1 VIRLEHVSKSFG
13 EKRVLKDVSFEVPDG
28 EICFVLGKS
37 GTGKSVLLKHLLGL
51 MQPDAGRLFVD
62 EFALAEL
69 TPAAHRD
76 LFRRCGIVFQFPA
89 LLDFLTVSQNVV
101 MATPDFARLRAEEAA
116 VKAIPWLKQVGLGD
130 ELGGHYPTELSFG
143 VQKRVAVARAL
154 AVGPKH
160 LLFDEPTTGL
170 DPIASDAIH
179 ALIRKVA
186 RDHGMTAIVVSH
198 DLRRALAVADRV
210 VLLDLGELVFVGE
223 PSAFE
228 RCAHPTAKAFMAA
241 SRRDLTKGT
250 A

>member
-1 VIRLEHVSKSFG
+1 
-13 EKRVLKDVSFEVPDG
+13 
-28 EICFVLGKS
+28 
-37 GTGKSVLLKHLLGL
+37 
-51 MQPDAGRLFVD
+51 M
-62 EFALAEL
+62 
-69 TPAAHRD
+69 
-76 LFRRCGIVFQFPA
+76 
-89 LLDFLTVSQNVV
+89 V
-101 MATPDFARLRAEEAA
+101 MATPEFSQLRVEEAVA
-116 VKAIPWLKQVGLGD
+116 KAAPWLRQVGLGA

-186 RDHGMTAIVVSH
+186 RDHGMTAVVVSH

-210 VLLDLGELVFVGE
+210 VLLDSGE
-223 PSAFE
+223 PVFMGKPSEFE
-228 RCAHPTAKAFMAA
+228 QCPHPTAKAFMAA
-241 SRRDLTKGT
+241 SRRELTRGT